1 MKKNNPWTDRHP
13 GRRRNPF
20 VVRTELN
27 AAIKRQEE
35 ARAALFAAGWKP
47 TMANL
52 PSVSESSEFHP
63 QLVVLHAANVAV
75 AEKRIELIRNRRRR
89 RD

>member
-1 MKKNNPWTDRHP
+1 MKQNPWTGRHP

-20 VVRTELN
+20 VVRKELE

-35 ARAALFAAGWKP
+35 AREALFAAGWKP

-52 PSVSESSEFHP
+52 PSVSESSEFHKE
-63 QLVVLHAANVAV
+63 LVVLHAANVAV
-75 AEKRIELIRNRRRR
+75 TETRAQLRRRR
-89 RD
+89 R